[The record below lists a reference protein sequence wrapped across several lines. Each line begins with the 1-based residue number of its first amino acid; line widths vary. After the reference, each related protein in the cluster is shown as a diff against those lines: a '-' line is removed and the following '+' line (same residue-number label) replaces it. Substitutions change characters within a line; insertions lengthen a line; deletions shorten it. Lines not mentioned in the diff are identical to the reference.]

1 MSLLEIFMIEDFC
14 DSIEGK
20 NKQKKEKE
28 DKGIGIFGFIFMVVA
43 FAFIRDFFAE
53 RFAEDIYHLGFAVLG
68 FTILIPLLIKNG
80 NSIIAKIIFVANV
93 TIGFIFYSVLLADFM
108 QGVPLY
114 TIVQENMAFINTVSI
129 KFLHIIGKIILVV
142 LTPVAF
148 VLDVVV
154 IPLAIIPFIQRQIW
168 KFAFTTKN

>member
-14 DSIEGK
+14 DSVEGK
-20 NKQKKEKE
+20 NKKEKDKE
-28 DKGIGIFGFIFMVVA
+28 DKGIGLFGFIIMVVA

-53 RFAEDIYHLGFAVLG
+53 RFAEYIYHLGF
-68 FTILIPLLIKNG
+68 TILGLTVCIPLLIKNG
-80 NSIIAKIIFVANV
+80 NSILAKVIFVANV

-114 TIVQENMAFINTVSI
+114 TIVQENMAFINTVNI
-129 KFLHIIGKIILVV
+129 KFLYAIAKVILVI
-142 LTPVAF
+142 LTPIAF

-154 IPLAIIPFIQRQIW
+154 IPLAIIPFIQRKIW
-168 KFAFTTKN
+168 SVAFITKN